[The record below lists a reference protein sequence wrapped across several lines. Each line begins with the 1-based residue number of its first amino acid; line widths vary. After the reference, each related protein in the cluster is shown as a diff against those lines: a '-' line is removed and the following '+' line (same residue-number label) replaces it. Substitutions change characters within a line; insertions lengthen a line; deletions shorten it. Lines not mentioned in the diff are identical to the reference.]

1 MEVDDTIEATTYS
14 VVGGSGCSIAAA
26 AAAAGMEAEVSM
38 TWSLSSF

>member
-26 AAAAGMEAEVSM
+26 GMEDEVSM

>member
-26 AAAAGMEAEVSM
+26 AAAGMEAEVSM

>member
-26 AAAAGMEAEVSM
+26 AAGMEAEVSM

>member
-26 AAAAGMEAEVSM
+26 AGMEAEVSM